1 MSGNKLRGKNKIYIK
16 YIMELILALS
26 LFLNLCYTI
35 PELKKLYLEYKQKKN
50 NSNNINNVKGN

>member
-1 MSGNKLRGKNKIYIK
+1 
-16 YIMELILALS
+16 MELILALS

-50 NSNNINNVKGN
+50 NNIIYNNGRDKYC